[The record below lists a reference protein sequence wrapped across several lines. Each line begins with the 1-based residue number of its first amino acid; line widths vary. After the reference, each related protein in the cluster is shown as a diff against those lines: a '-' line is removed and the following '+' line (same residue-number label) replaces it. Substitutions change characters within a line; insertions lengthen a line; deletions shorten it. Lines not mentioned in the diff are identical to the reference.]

1 MKFSKTAYEIL
12 ARLICDEDRKYLYRT
27 RNELERL
34 FYGNCND
41 LYNIP
46 NDLNR
51 KDYTVYCLMNIID
64 IEKIFTEITD
74 YRIFKENGKET
85 AKNLVA
91 EINDVLMIENYQLK
105 PQNNGLYKL
114 EQANK
119 HSIVKSELHK
129 DITVLSSEYISE
141 HLTKMEKKIKDK
153 DFSGAI
159 TNSKSLIEQIIR
171 DLCNKLEV
179 EFIDNDLGK
188 AFKNIQIKMNLNPKN
203 YELDGFKK
211 ILNGLVNIVTGIAE
225 IRNKASDSHSTIYE
239 PLEHHAVLCVN
250 ASITFSNFIF
260 SSYIYQKEKRI
271 L

>member
-1 MKFSKTAYEIL
+1 
-12 ARLICDEDRKYLYRT
+12 
-27 RNELERL
+27 
-34 FYGNCND
+34 
-41 LYNIP
+41 
-46 NDLNR
+46 
-51 KDYTVYCLMNIID
+51 
-64 IEKIFTEITD
+64 
-74 YRIFKENGKET
+74 
-85 AKNLVA
+85 
-91 EINDVLMIENYQLK
+91 
-105 PQNNGLYKL
+105 
-114 EQANK
+114 
-119 HSIVKSELHK
+119 
-129 DITVLSSEYISE
+129 
-141 HLTKMEKKIKDK
+141 MEKKIKDK

-225 IRNKASDSHSTIYE
+225 IRNKASDSHSRIYE